1 MFPGWASSAIWYSV
15 YPLGACG
22 APIWQEAEP
31 GVQHRLGRL
40 EGWLDNVV
48 SLGANGL
55 ALGPIWRSS
64 THGYDIVNH
73 DEIDPRL
80 GDDADFDKLVQAC
93 HQRGLRVLLD
103 GVFNHV
109 STAHPDVEA
118 ARRDGI
124 DSPAGRLFRH
134 DSGQADGLARFE
146 GHDGLVEYD
155 HSNPAVADRVV
166 GTMTRW
172 LRRGAD
178 GWRLDAAYRVPRAFW
193 ADVIARVD
201 GEFPQALTVAEV
213 LHGDYARFAADT
225 GIDSV
230 TQYELWKALWSALK
244 DNNPHELSWT
254 LQRLA
259 AGLAENAD
267 FLPWTF
273 VGNHDV
279 TRIATQVG
287 PRKAVAATAL
297 LATLPG
303 MPAVYYGDEYG
314 LTGLKEERAGG
325 DDAIRPELPARLD
338 GWLDGSVG
346 SGVGSGAGRRD
357 GAGPA
362 DVGGLAD
369 DTSRTGSTGIG
380 AAGIDTTGIDATVSP
395 DGTVSSAEI
404 LRQHQLLFGLRRR
417 HAWLQWADLAI
428 VEQKHQHL
436 AYRLAARRAAGS
448 AEEIASQY
456 LDVSLDTSDGQ
467 SSVAIS
473 DSAGVLYR
481 W

>member
-1 MFPGWASSAIWYSV
+1 VTREFPGWASSAIWYSI

-22 APIWQEAEP
+22 APIRQADEP
-31 GVQHRLGRL
+31 GVHHRLGRL
-40 EGWLDNVV
+40 QGWLDHVAE
-48 SLGANGL
+48 LGANGL
-55 ALGPIWRSS
+55 ALGPMWRSS
-64 THGYDIVNH
+64 THGYDIVDH
-73 DEIDPRL
+73 DEVDPRL
-80 GDDADFDKLVQAC
+80 GDDDDFDELVAAC

-109 STAHPDVEA
+109 SANHADVMA

-134 DSGQADGLARFE
+134 DAGQPDGLARFE

-166 GTMTRW
+166 ATMTHW

-178 GWRLDAAYRVPRAFW
+178 GWRLDAAYRVPRPFW
-193 ADVIARVD
+193 AGVVSRVNA
-201 GEFPQALTVAEV
+201 EFPQALTVAEV
-213 LHGDYARFAADT
+213 LHGDYARFAAET

-244 DNNPHELSWT
+244 DRNPHELSWT

-259 AGLAENAD
+259 TGMAESAG

-279 TRIATQVG
+279 TRIASQVG
-287 PRKAVAATAL
+287 QHDAVTAAAL

-303 MPAVYYGDEYG
+303 MPAIYYGDEYG
-314 LTGLKEERAGG
+314 LTGIKEERVGG
-325 DDAIRPELPARLD
+325 DDAIRPELPSDPD
-338 GWLDGSVG
+338 GWLSVEQVPG
-346 SGVGSGAGRRD
+346 DSGDVGVGDDQLSDAHVSGAE
-357 GAGPA
+357 
-362 DVGGLAD
+362 V
-369 DTSRTGSTGIG
+369 
-380 AAGIDTTGIDATVSP
+380 
-395 DGTVSSAEI
+395 

-417 HAWLQWADLAI
+417 HAWIQWADLSI
-428 VEQKHQHL
+428 VEQRHQRLTYRVSARLADGALADGAQRGSGGQHL
-436 AYRLAARRAAGS
+436 D
-448 AEEIASQY
+448 I
-456 LDVSLDTSDGQ
+456 SLDTSG
-467 SSVAIS
+467 SRSRVTIS
-473 DSAGVLYR
+473 DNDGVLYQ